1 VSRQDPGA
9 ATGQVPYEP
18 TRCTCQQPQVC
29 IGLSTLHKPNPT
41 TGVRGACSNS
51 NCDCRRFTEKESD
64 RA

>member
-1 VSRQDPGA
+1 VSAQDPGA
-9 ATGQVPYEP
+9 ATGQTPYEP
-18 TRCTCQQPQVC
+18 TRCTCGC
-29 IGLSTLHKPNPT
+29 LSTLHKPNPT